1 MQERRRQPRDR
12 VYYGGMVTFNDR
24 TSNIACVV
32 RNFSMFGARIEFEGA
47 ALVPDKVDFEIR
59 RKSIS
64 CLAHMVWRDRDAAGR
79 RPVRER
85 SALRAETDR
94 AARFRLGRGGGR
106 RRHDHLGAERRL
118 FEPAIFFAVP
128 SAAISRLESSHF
140 LVVSPVLRAKISARP
155 LLPRESRG

>member
-47 ALVPDKVDFEIR
+47 TLVPDKVDFEIR

-64 CLAHMVWRDRDAAGR
+64 CLAHMVWRDRYAAGLVFAHANETDGVVPLDFAR
-79 RPVRER
+79 K
-85 SALRAETDR
+85 LRASERTNR
-94 AARFRLGRGGGR
+94 QLQR
-106 RRHDHLGAERRL
+106 RIEQ
-118 FEPAIFFAVP
+118 
-128 SAAISRLESSHF
+128 
-140 LVVSPVLRAKISARP
+140 LRS
-155 LLPRESRG
+155 EH

>member
-24 TSNIACVV
+24 TSNIACIV

-64 CLAHMVWRDRDAAGR
+64 CRARMVWREREAAGLVFAHAHETLGVVPLDFAR
-79 RPVRER
+79 K
-85 SALRAETDR
+85 LRASERTNR
-94 AARFRLGRGGGR
+94 QLQR
-106 RRHDHLGAERRL
+106 RIEQ
-118 FEPAIFFAVP
+118 
-128 SAAISRLESSHF
+128 
-140 LVVSPVLRAKISARP
+140 LRS
-155 LLPRESRG
+155 EH

>member
-1 MQERRRQPRDR
+1 MQERRRQPRAR

-64 CLAHMVWRDRDAAGR
+64 CLAHMVWRDRDAAGLVFAHANETDGVVPLDFAR
-79 RPVRER
+79 K
-85 SALRAETDR
+85 LRASERTNR
-94 AARFRLGRGGGR
+94 QLQR
-106 RRHDHLGAERRL
+106 RIEQ
-118 FEPAIFFAVP
+118 
-128 SAAISRLESSHF
+128 
-140 LVVSPVLRAKISARP
+140 LRS
-155 LLPRESRG
+155 EH